1 VEGRPE
7 ILQLSGGEPTI
18 HPQFIEI
25 FAYAIA
31 QPIDYVMINTNGI
44 RFARDPELVE
54 FIARYRERVEI
65 YFQLDG
71 LNEAVNRDLRG
82 EPLLD
87 VKLAALEALGRAG
100 IHVTL
105 VATLQ
110 AGVNEDQ
117 LGPLVKFGIER
128 PFVTGLGLQ
137 PATYSGRYVLPEH
150 LEQRVTFPDIIK
162 GIAAQTDGIFR
173 EDDFMPLPCAHPNCH
188 SLAIAYRS
196 ESQVV
201 PVSRFI
207 DARQNMDLLAN
218 GISFTRP
225 QARNLILQYLGRQGC
240 CGGQCGSEA
249 SGDTNCAEPKL
260 IVDIGA
266 PAQTTAARDGKSPSA
281 ADEFFAQALAQQLGA
296 EHLFRI
302 TITSFLDAY
311 NFDVRRVMKCCTHH
325 VLPSGHVIPFCA
337 YNVLYR
343 NGHVPLPTLNRQE
356 AVAVV

>member
-1 VEGRPE
+1 VE
-7 ILQLSGGEPTI
+7 
-18 HPQFIEI
+18 
-25 FAYAIA
+25 AIA
-31 QPIDYVMINTNGI
+31 QH
-44 RFARDPELVE
+44 
-54 FIARYRERVEI
+54 RERVEI

-71 LNEAVNRDLRG
+71 LNDSVNRDLRG

-87 VKLAALEALGRAG
+87 AKLAALEALGRAG
-100 IHVTL
+100 VHVTL

-110 AGVNEDQ
+110 GGVNEDQ

-137 PATYSGRYVLPEH
+137 PATYSGRHVLPAQ

-162 GIAAQTDGIFR
+162 GIAAQTEGVFR

-188 SLAIAYRS
+188 SLTIAYRS
-196 ESQVV
+196 AGQVV
-201 PVSRFI
+201 PISRFI
-207 DARQNMDLLAN
+207 DSRQNMDLLAN
-218 GISFTRP
+218 GICFTRP

-240 CGGQCGSEA
+240 CGGQCGPEES
-249 SGDTNCAEPKL
+249 SGANCETPNL
-260 IVDIGA
+260 VPTIGA
-266 PAQTTAARDGKSPSA
+266 PPTTTDGPGRSTST
-281 ADEFFAQALAQQLGA
+281 ADEFFARALAQQIGA
-296 EHLFRI
+296 ENLFRI

-343 NGHVPLPTLNRQE
+343 NGHVPLPELGRTAARG
-356 AVAVV
+356 